1 MTEGGNRDGAGGGEG
16 CSRGTTHE
24 AAQIIQ
30 VTNDGGLDQS
40 RSNEGEEKCLVL
52 DII

>member
-1 MTEGGNRDGAGGGEG
+1 MTEGGDRGGAGGGEG
-16 CSRGTTHE
+16 CSRGTTQE

-30 VTNDGGLDQS
+30 VTDDGGLDQS
-40 RSNEGEEKCLVL
+40 RSSEGGKWSVL